1 MKMQTVLF
9 YGKYFNINFF
19 LKKKTFRI
27 KIAENM
33 QESLLIP
40 VDSTEQRK
48 LLAYLNNKK
57 KKICE
62 KNKIKKIRSRLN

>member
-9 YGKYFNINFF
+9 YGKYFNINFSV
-19 LKKKTFRI
+19 KKKTFGI

-57 KKICE
+57 KKSVK